1 MEFRISAL
9 DDQIF
14 NSFFELNDAELEK
27 VGGKRII
34 VDEKPGY
41 PCRVSLEDA
50 EIGEEVILVPFEFHK
65 TKSPYQAKGPIFI
78 RKGVKTKKMDK
89 NEIPK
94 MLNHRLLSF
103 RGYDKSGFMKSAL
116 TEKGNK
122 TIEIIGKIF
131 ENKNIEYIHVH
142 NSSPGCYN
150 CQVNRI

>member
-1 MEFRISAL
+1 MNFQILAL

-14 NSFFELNDAELEK
+14 DTFFNLNDNELEK
-27 VGGKRII
+27 LGGKRMI

-50 EIGEEVILVPFEFHK
+50 EIGEEVILLPYEFHK

-78 RKGVKTKKMDK
+78 RKGVKTTELEK
-89 NEIPK
+89 NEIPI

-103 RGYDKSGFMKSAL
+103 RGYNKNGFMKTAI
-116 TEKGNK
+116 TEKGDK
-122 TIEIIGKIF
+122 TKDVIEKIF
-131 ENKNIEYIHVH
+131 EIDEIEYIQIH

-150 CQVNRI
+150 CEVRRS